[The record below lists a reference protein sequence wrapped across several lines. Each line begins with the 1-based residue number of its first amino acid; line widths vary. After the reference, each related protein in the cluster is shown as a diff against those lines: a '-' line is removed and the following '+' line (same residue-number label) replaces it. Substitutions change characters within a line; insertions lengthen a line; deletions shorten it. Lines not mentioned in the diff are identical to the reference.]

1 MGSECP
7 SYGERRCTHHQ
18 VCRTFSGCLVTT
30 DYLNPRRV
38 GIYAHAVQQTGFRQ
52 PETGL
57 ADKNTWATS
66 AHPTAN
72 SVARIIRHTRAFS
85 GCLVTTDY
93 LNPRRVGIYAHAVQ
107 SVGFRQPET
116 GLADKN
122 AWAASAHPTENGVAR
137 IIRHT
142 RTFSGCLVIRPRK
155 KPPCHPMMQGGF
167 PLRVFTD
174 TLLPFPDSRAGFR
187 QKRQILPFHPHPA
200 AAR

>member
-116 GLADKN
+116 GLADKTRGQQ
-122 AWAASAHPTENGVAR
+122 APTLRRTALHASTAMPERFQAALAQQ
-137 IIRHT
+137 II
-142 RTFSGCLVIRPRK
+142 
-155 KPPCHPMMQGGF
+155 
-167 PLRVFTD
+167 
-174 TLLPFPDSRAGFR
+174 
-187 QKRQILPFHPHPA
+187 
-200 AAR
+200 